1 MLLDYHLHT
10 HFSADVPDDTGAT
23 ASQICERA
31 IELGLDAVAI
41 TDHYDADNVYI
52 YKTDNINFEEVAK
65 EVLAAKEKYAGKV
78 NLLLGIE
85 FAQAAHAEEQSR
97 ALLDRLPFDFVLGS
111 VHAVRNSC
119 DFYSVDYENASDE
132 KLIKLFETYLYE
144 MNEMIDLF
152 PISSL
157 AHISYPYRYYKG
169 HGKDGV
175 IKFKEKKGE
184 YFEPILKKIV
194 EKGIAL
200 EVNTSGLRQ
209 GLGETL
215 PDTKLI
221 QRYKELGGELI
232 TVGSDAHYLKDLGS
246 NVAETFEVLKAL
258 GFKYITTFKERK
270 PFPVLL

>member
-10 HFSADVPDDTGAT
+10 HFSADVPDDEGAT
-23 ASQICERA
+23 AFQLCQRA
-31 IELGLDAVAI
+31 AELGLKEIAL
-41 TDHYDADNVYI
+41 TDHYDADNIYI
-52 YKTDNINFEEVAK
+52 YKTDSIDFNEVAK
-65 EVLAAKEKYAGKV
+65 EALAARELYDGKLK
-78 NLLLGIE
+78 LLLGIE
-85 FAQAAHAEEQSR
+85 LAQAAHAKKESDS
-97 ALLDRLPFDFVLGS
+97 LLESLPFDFVLGS

-132 KLIKLFETYLYE
+132 KLRRLFETYLCE

-157 AHISYPYRYYKG
+157 AHISYPYRYYKA

-175 IKFKEKKGE
+175 IKFREKKGE

-215 PDTKLI
+215 PDLELI
-221 QRYKELGGELI
+221 KRYKELGGELV
-232 TVGSDAHYLKDLGS
+232 TVGSDAHYLRDLGS
-246 NVAETFEVLKAL
+246 NVADAIEMLKAL
-258 GFKYITTFKERK
+258 GFKYITAFKERK
-270 PFPVLL
+270 PQPTLL